1 MIHGLQFLFL
11 LGTNLLEDG
20 TPCPGAAKP
29 LTKTW
34 SVVIFITT
42 CHCLLKRIH
51 ERLDIFNFESLG
63 YSKVLAMYYLY

>member
-11 LGTNLLEDG
+11 LGTNLLETDNIYS
-20 TPCPGAAKP
+20 GAARP
-29 LTKTW
+29 LIKTW

-51 ERLDIFNFESLG
+51 ERLDILNFESLG

>member
-20 TPCPGAAKP
+20 KSSSGAAKP

>member
-11 LGTNLLEDG
+11 LGANLLENG
-20 TPCPGAAKP
+20 NRSSGAAKP
-29 LTKTW
+29 LIKTW

-51 ERLDIFNFESLG
+51 ERLDILNFESLG
-63 YSKVLAMYYLY
+63 YSIGVKYGVY